1 MVIVLSGGGT
11 AGHIN
16 PALAVAE
23 LLVKAGHEV
32 HFAGCPVG
40 IEARL
45 VPEAGLPFEP
55 FEAAGF
61 NRNHPASL
69 IKALRLMSKSTKK
82 AIAWFDRIK
91 PDVVVGFGGYVCM
104 SVGRAAEKKGIP
116 VVLHEQNSVMGLTN
130 KYLAG
135 KAARVALTY
144 EVAGQALSD
153 KSRLVL
159 TGNPVRSSVFS
170 ATREEGRD
178 YMGIDDDQLVLVVFG
193 GSLGAR
199 HINTAVSALAKELL
213 EHPKLHVWHITGPK
227 EYETVHEQLGLDSAQ
242 AARYHL
248 VGYENQMGK
257 VLAGCDMV
265 VARSGATSLAEI
277 SALRIPALL
286 VPFPFATADHQTTNA
301 REFVRAGAAC
311 MVPDSEVEGPRF
323 REELLRMVESSEVRE
338 SMRKA
343 AEGFDTRDA
352 AEKLSEVI
360 LQVAAAR

>member
-16 PALAVAE
+16 PALAVAGILRE
-23 LLVKAGHEV
+23 AGHTV
-32 HFAGCPVG
+32 YFAGCPGG
-40 IEARL
+40 IEERL
-45 VPEAGLPFEP
+45 VPEAGLPFKA

-61 NRNHPASL
+61 NRNHPATL
-69 IKALRLMSKSTKK
+69 IRALRLMAASTKK
-82 AIAWFDRIK
+82 AEAWFDQIK

-104 SVGRAAEKKGIP
+104 PVGRAASKKGIP
-116 VVLHEQNSVMGLTN
+116 IVLHEQNSIMGLTN
-130 KYLAG
+130 KYLAR
-135 KAARVALTY
+135 KASRIALTY
-144 EVAGQALSD
+144 EVAGDAVAD

-159 TGNPVRSSVFS
+159 TGNPVRASVFE
-170 ATREEGRD
+170 ATREQGRE

-199 HINTAVSALAKELL
+199 HINTAVCSLAKELL
-213 EHPKLHVWHITGPK
+213 DHPKLHIWHIAGPK
-227 EYETVHEQLGLDSAQ
+227 EYETVHEQLDLSPED
-242 AARYHL
+242 AARYH
-248 VGYENQMGK
+248 VIGYENQMGK

-311 MVPDSEVEGPRF
+311 MVADSEVEGEEF
-323 REELLRMVESSEVRE
+323 RQNLMKMIESSEVRD

-343 AEGFDTRDA
+343 AEKFDTRDA

-360 LQVAAAR
+360 LQVANA